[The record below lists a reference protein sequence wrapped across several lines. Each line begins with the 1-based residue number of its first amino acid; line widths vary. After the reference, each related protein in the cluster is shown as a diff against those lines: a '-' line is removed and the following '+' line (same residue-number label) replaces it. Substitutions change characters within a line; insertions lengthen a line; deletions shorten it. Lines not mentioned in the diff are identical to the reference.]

1 MLLCYL
7 ARFEWDVWVI
17 FDCYNK
23 LTSDPYSGLE
33 YCLLALA
40 NRVAVM
46 PSEREDLNSRQGDGL
61 EVKINFSF
69 VDIVVS
75 FQKSQ
80 SQRCFSFDF
89 EYFIDGPS
97 SLTTDQ
103 NLSARPFKF
112 ALMMVKFAR
121 SRFAIN
127 DYPLPGFVSSK
138 SNFQTFFA
146 RQNREPTS
154 SKDARSCL

>member
-1 MLLCYL
+1 MLLCYQ

-23 LTSDPYSGLE
+23 LTSDPCSGLE
-33 YCLLALA
+33 CYMLALA
-40 NRVAVM
+40 NKKAVM
-46 PSEREDLNSRQGDGL
+46 PSEREDLKSRQGDGL
-61 EVKINFSF
+61 EVTINFSF
-69 VDIVVS
+69 VTIVVS

-89 EYFIDGPS
+89 EYFTDGP
-97 SLTTDQ
+97 SLTTDL

-112 ALMMVKFAR
+112 ALMMVKLTR

-146 RQNREPTS
+146 RQNRGPTS
-154 SKDARSCL
+154 STDARSCL

>member
-1 MLLCYL
+1 MLPYYL

-17 FDCYNK
+17 FDCYNQ
-23 LTSDPYSGLE
+23 LTSDPCSGLE

-46 PSEREDLNSRQGDGL
+46 PSERQNLNSRQSDGL
-61 EVKINFSF
+61 EVKINFRF
-69 VDIVVS
+69 VVIVVS

-80 SQRCFSFDF
+80 SWRCFSFDF
-89 EYFIDGPS
+89 EYFIDEP
-97 SLTTDQ
+97 SLTTDL

-127 DYPLPGFVSSK
+127 DFPLPGFVSSK

-154 SKDARSCL
+154 STDARSCL